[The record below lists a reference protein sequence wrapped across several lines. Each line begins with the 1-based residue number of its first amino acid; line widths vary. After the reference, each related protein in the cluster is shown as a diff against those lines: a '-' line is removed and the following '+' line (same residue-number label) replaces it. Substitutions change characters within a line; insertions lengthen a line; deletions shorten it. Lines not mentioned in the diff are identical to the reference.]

1 VPRGLTLVELLIT
14 LAIAALLLR
23 LAVPGVRDLLAAQR
37 AAAASNGVVSAVH
50 LARSAAIT
58 FRVSVVLCPSRGGR
72 CGSQANWPEGGLIFG
87 DENGNAEY
95 DDGERLFGAMPA
107 LERGALLRWRSF
119 RNRSYLRF
127 EPSGL
132 TAWQNG
138 HFQYCPASGD
148 IRHARQVIIN
158 SAGRTRVAHDT
169 DGDGIR
175 EDAAGRDLRCS

>member
-23 LAVPGVRDLLAAQR
+23 IAIPGAEQLLAAQR
-37 AAAASNGVVSAVH
+37 AAAASNGIVGAVN

-58 FRVSVVLCPSRGGR
+58 FRVSVVLCPRRDNR
-72 CGSQANWPEGGLIFG
+72 CGARADWPGGALIFG
-87 DENGNAEY
+87 DANGNAQY
-95 DDGERLFGAMPA
+95 DAGERVFGAMPP
-107 LERGALLRWRSF
+107 LERGASLHWRSF

-138 HFQYCPASGD
+138 HFQYCPASAD
-148 IRHARQVIIN
+148 VRHARQVIVN
-158 SAGRTRVAHDT
+158 SAGRTRTARDT
-169 DGDGIR
+169 DGDGVR
-175 EDAAGRDLRCS
+175 EDAAGRDLTCD